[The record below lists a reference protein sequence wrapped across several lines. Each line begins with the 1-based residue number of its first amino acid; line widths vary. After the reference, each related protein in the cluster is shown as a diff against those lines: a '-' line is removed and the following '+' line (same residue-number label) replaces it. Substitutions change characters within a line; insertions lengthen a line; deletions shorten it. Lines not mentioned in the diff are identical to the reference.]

1 MPVGAGGC
9 LPGVRAESS
18 DRRGGER
25 RLRILA
31 TAIAAAA
38 LLLLPALPA
47 WQAVLPGSVAQ
58 AAQRIDTVRAVVR
71 APGALPPPVER
82 RMEASIEAISEQLL
96 VGKPAALGNAQADEA
111 AALISEVFD
120 KVLVGYTVRSVRV
133 IPAAQALVRVELL
146 PWDDTIDSVTVE
158 THVDGMPPEVEQMV
172 RRDLAGIE
180 QVFDRS
186 LIGLPVAATDWTN
199 GVLKREVNEFLAAHL
214 PEFRADFDV
223 AADAAAHVTL
233 TVYPRVP
240 VVRTV
245 DLSMRSDTL
254 PNMLLLTHRE
264 LMRER
269 VDMLVGVPVAFTE
282 RHRAAFE
289 ALFAAALDA
298 QPDFRHQRMKTVVAF
313 TPGERAT
320 VMCRSDSQRYR
331 LRLTGWLDIGRSA
344 GEDHSAKDDLL
355 VRLHAGR
362 MLTPRDEAYGLL
374 DVTPQDVAWRWQMG
388 WHHSF
393 GQGMQVG
400 MRYDF
405 KDERLVWDAIWQLT
419 RDWLLRYEYHEADS
433 RGEGAL
439 RYRLHDFLSVEY
451 ALDDAG
457 GWLRLIGNF

>member
-1 MPVGAGGC
+1 M
-9 LPGVRAESS
+9 PGVRAESS
-18 DRRGGER
+18 DRREGER

-31 TAIAAAA
+31 IAIAASA
-38 LLLLPALPA
+38 LLLLPSLPV
-47 WQAVLPGSVAQ
+47 WQAALPGSARTAQ
-58 AAQRIDTVRAVVR
+58 AASRIDAVRAEVH
-71 APGALPPPVER
+71 APGALPPPVAS
-82 RMEASIEAISEQLL
+82 RMETSIEAIAGQLL
-96 VGKPAALGNAQADEA
+96 VGKPAAMDGAQADAA
-111 AALISEVFD
+111 AALIREVFD

-133 IPAAQALVRVELL
+133 TPAAQAQVTVELI
-146 PWDDTIDSVTVE
+146 PWDDTIESVAVE
-158 THVDGMPPEVEQMV
+158 TQVDGMPPEVEQMG

-186 LIGLPVAATDWTN
+186 LIGLPVAAADWTN
-199 GVLKREVNEFLAAHL
+199 GVLKREVNAYLAAHL

-223 AADAAAHVTL
+223 TADTAARVVL

-269 VDMLVGVPVAFTE
+269 VNMLVGVPVAFTE
-282 RHRAAFE
+282 RHRAEFE
-289 ALFAAALDA
+289 ALFAASLDE
-298 QPDFRHQRMKTVVAF
+298 QPDFRHQRMRTTIALA
-313 TPGERAT
+313 PGERAA
-320 VMCRSDSQRYR
+320 VMSRSDSLRYR

-344 GEDHSAKDDLL
+344 GETHSAKDDLL
-355 VRLHAGR
+355 IRLHAGR
-362 MLTPRDEAYGLL
+362 MLTPRDELFGLL

-388 WHHSF
+388 WHHAL
-393 GQGMQVG
+393 GRGLQAGP
-400 MRYDF
+400 RYDC
-405 KDERLVWDAIWQLT
+405 KDKRLVWDAAWQLA
-419 RDWLLRYEYHEADS
+419 RDWLLRYEYHEAGR